1 MSNFSIV
8 KAIKMVTLWPF
19 RVVFQFVKPK
29 TFSEFCFSNFVWYLT
44 GSNVFCYNN
53 YDVYMCF
60 HTYIAFEKYSAICFT
75 EFFIL
80 LFENKCFWNCTRHSH
95 KNSDK

>member
-29 TFSEFCFSNFVWYLT
+29 TFSELCFSNFVWYST
-44 GSNVFCYNN
+44 GSNVFCDNN
-53 YDVYMCF
+53 YGDYK
-60 HTYIAFEKYSAICFT
+60 YIYIF
-75 EFFIL
+75 L
-80 LFENKCFWNCTRHSH
+80 
-95 KNSDK
+95 